1 MHCFFFFSSKKK
13 KIYIYYISFDIHVTS
28 LVTRGKL
35 SYFLYKKNY
44 GLNHSVPLDVTI
56 MNYIFRIL
64 YKIRF
69 IGKERWYQFLIDQKL
84 DMYSKIPRSLLWKGI
99 LAFMKPKIGHGRPNL
114 YPLYISWVAIFI
126 AQQNLLIVVLEGHSN
141 IFQAKIWL

>member
-13 KIYIYYISFDIHVTS
+13 KYIYYISFYIHVTS

-44 GLNHSVPLDVTI
+44 GLNHSVSLDVTI

-69 IGKERWYQFLIDQKL
+69 IGKERWY
-84 DMYSKIPRSLLWKGI
+84 
-99 LAFMKPKIGHGRPNL
+99 
-114 YPLYISWVAIFI
+114 
-126 AQQNLLIVVLEGHSN
+126 
-141 IFQAKIWL
+141 

>member
-1 MHCFFFFSSKKK
+1 MHCFFFFSSKK

-44 GLNHSVPLDVTI
+44 GLNHSVSLDVTI

-84 DMYSKIPRSLLWKGI
+84 DMYSKIPLSLLWKGI
-99 LAFMKPKIGHGRPNL
+99 LAFVKPKIGHRRPNL
-114 YPLYISWVAIFI
+114 YPLYISWVAIVI

>member
-1 MHCFFFFSSKKK
+1 MHCFFFFFLQKK

-44 GLNHSVPLDVTI
+44 GLNHSVSLDVTI

-69 IGKERWYQFLIDQKL
+69 IGKERWY
-84 DMYSKIPRSLLWKGI
+84 
-99 LAFMKPKIGHGRPNL
+99 
-114 YPLYISWVAIFI
+114 
-126 AQQNLLIVVLEGHSN
+126 
-141 IFQAKIWL
+141 